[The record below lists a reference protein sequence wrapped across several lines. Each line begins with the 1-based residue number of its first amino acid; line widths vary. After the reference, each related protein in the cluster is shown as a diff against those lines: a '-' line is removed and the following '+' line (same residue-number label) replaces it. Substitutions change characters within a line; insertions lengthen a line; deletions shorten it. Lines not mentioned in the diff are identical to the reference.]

1 MIKLIVDSTFA
12 LEKNYAE
19 EKDIEVV
26 SLKLTLDDK
35 TTDEGFSDS
44 WGDFYS
50 RLKASKGFPITS
62 QPNPQAFMDAINRTY
77 SKDADAEIIILTI
90 SQALSGTV
98 NSARIASEEFPGKTI
113 AVIDSENASVCG
125 RIMVEEIVNCIEEGK
140 TFTEITS
147 QIIPALKENLKIDFV
162 PASMEYLKRGGR
174 VGKLSA
180 TIASILKIKPIFNF
194 SKGLVSV
201 TRKVLGMGKAISDL
215 VMLLPQKIKK
225 LYVCYIADS
234 SEAEKLEEK
243 LSQKGIKWDGV
254 CDTGPVFGSHVGP
267 GAIGLASLA
276 EYSI

>member
-12 LEKNYAE
+12 LAKSYAE

-44 WGDFYS
+44 WNEFYT
-50 RLKASKGFPITS
+50 RLKASKSFPITS
-62 QPNPQAFMDAINRTY
+62 QPSPQTFVEAIERIY
-77 SKDADAEIIILTI
+77 SKNADAEIIILTL

-98 NSARIASEEFPGKTI
+98 NAARLASEEFPGKKI
-113 AVIDSENASVCG
+113 AVIDSESASVCG
-125 RIMVEEIVNCIEEGK
+125 RIMVEEIVEYIEAGK
-140 TFTEITS
+140 TFEEITG
-147 QIIPALKENLKIDFV
+147 QIIPVIKENLKIDFV

-201 TRKVLGMGKAISDL
+201 TKKVLGMGKAISDL

-225 LYVCYIADS
+225 LYVCFIADS
-234 SEAEKLEEK
+234 SEAEKLKEK
-243 LSQKGIKWDGV
+243 LSQKGVKWDGV